1 MPAPSPSSET
11 LVRRL
16 MRHAETAV
24 LTTVGGP
31 AARAGD
37 GWPYGAL
44 VLVATGAD
52 GAPLLLLSDLAEH
65 CHHLAVDGRAAL
77 VFDGTR
83 DHADPLTGP
92 RATVLG
98 ELTHSDD
105 PALSQRFLRRHPS
118 AEVYADFTDFNFYRM
133 TITQAHLVAG
143 FGRIEWLSAESLVAP
158 ACAALA
164 ADEAGVIAHMNS
176 DHADAIA
183 VYAGAD
189 LAAGWRMV
197 GCDAEGCDLRA
208 GARLKRI
215 DFPAPVSDLE
225 DLRATLIA
233 LARDGRAAPSQINE

>member
-1 MPAPSPSSET
+1 MNTPPPASNT

-37 GWPYGAL
+37 GWPYGAV

-65 CHHLAVDGRAAL
+65 CHHLAVETRAAL

-83 DHADPLTGP
+83 DHPDPLTGP

-98 ELTHSDD
+98 EIVRTED
-105 PALSQRFLRRHPS
+105 PALAERFLNRHPS
-118 AEVYADFTDFNFYRM
+118 AALYADFTDFRFYRM
-133 TITQAHLVAG
+133 SVSQAHLVAG
-143 FGRIEWLSAESLVAP
+143 FGRIEWLSAASLTAP

-183 VYAGAD
+183 AYAGAD
-189 LAAGWRMV
+189 LAAGWRMI

-215 DFPAPVSDLE
+215 DFPAPISDL
-225 DLRATLIA
+225 DSLRTTLIA
-233 LARDGRAAPSQINE
+233 LARDGRAAP